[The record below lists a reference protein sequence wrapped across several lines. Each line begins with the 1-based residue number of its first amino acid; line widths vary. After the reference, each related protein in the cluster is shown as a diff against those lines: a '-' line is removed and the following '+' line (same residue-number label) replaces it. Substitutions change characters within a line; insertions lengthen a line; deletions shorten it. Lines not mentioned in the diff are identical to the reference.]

1 MFYLKRKLILKTIF
15 FRELKFKDRKII
27 NSILI
32 VLIIALQIIALLVWY
47 NETSNEDKLMKSFD
61 NSALADKVSNQ
72 TSEINT
78 AIVKSQDLFSNYIK
92 SRKESDLNNYFESI
106 TNLKL
111 ALNNLEIN
119 TKSNKEFQHLVE
131 KKKSIEKD
139 IVKLNSTIDSIM
151 NTQISRS
158 NSEIVGSFEFNPFLY
173 NKILDS
179 IKTKTYI
186 SVDSVAKRGLLSR
199 LVNAFS
205 GKIEVQKEHSN
216 TVITMKYKDQV
227 KTGTIDEQLKRAFQT
242 TNYYYLKEFEKLKKE
257 FAGLREKDIQLMN
270 LNNELL
276 FHSQKIVPQYNFAAN
291 ELKEQSQDNLK
302 RQFITNKAI
311 RNYSIAAIIILM
323 FVVSIIL
330 FGLSRIS
337 FAYEK
342 KLAKA
347 QEKISKSLEFKSK
360 IMGMISH
367 EIRSPLSIISL
378 YSKKIGQSLKDDD
391 LKDNFKSI
399 EFTTNSLLLLS
410 NQILEYSKNE
420 GQKLSLKNKKFNLQN
435 EVTNI
440 LSTISSFVEIKK
452 NVLNTKIDLD
462 NGEEVYGD
470 VTKIHQLFYNIIGNA
485 NKFTENGIIE
495 VLVTQKIISDF
506 ELECNVTIQDNG
518 IGISKDELANV
529 FNSFYQANN
538 QNSRELGIGLGL
550 NLCKEIV
557 ELFDGTITI
566 ESQEN
571 QGTKVSFNIILTRN

>member
-1 MFYLKRKLILKTIF
+1 M
-15 FRELKFKDRKII
+15 
-27 NSILI
+27 I
-32 VLIIALQIIALLVWY
+32 VLIIALQVIALLVWY
-47 NETSNEDKLMKSFD
+47 NETSNENKLMKSFD
-61 NSALADKVSNQ
+61 NSQQANNISNQ
-72 TSEINT
+72 TTQVNM
-78 AIVKSQDLFSNYIK
+78 AIMKSQDLFSNYLQSK
-92 SRKESDLNNYFESI
+92 KESDLNNYFKSI
-106 TNLKL
+106 SNLKL
-111 ALNNLEIN
+111 AIDSLKIN
-119 TKSNKEFQHLVE
+119 TSSNKEFQQLLLD
-131 KKKSIEKD
+131 KKNTEKD

-151 NTQISRS
+151 NTQI
-158 NSEIVGSFEFNPFLY
+158 NSSTNEIATNFEFNPFLY

-242 TNYYYLKEFEKLKKE
+242 TNYYYKKEFEKLKKA
-257 FAGLREKDIQLMN
+257 FIGLREKDIQLMN

-276 FHSQKIVPQYNFAAN
+276 FHSQKLVPQYNFAAN
-291 ELKEQSQDNLK
+291 KLKEQSHDNLK
-302 RQFITNKAI
+302 RQFSTNKAI

-342 KLAKA
+342 RLALA
-347 QEKISKSLEFKSK
+347 QEKISQSLAFKSK

-378 YSKKIGQSLKDDD
+378 YSKKIGQSLKESD
-391 LKDNFKSI
+391 LKENFKSI

-420 GQKLSLKNKKFNLQN
+420 EQKLTLKNKKFNLQDEIN
-435 EVTNI
+435 NI
-440 LSTISSFVEIKK
+440 LSTISSFVESKK
-452 NVLNTKIDLD
+452 NVLNIKTNLNTD
-462 NGEEVYGD
+462 EEVYAD
-470 VTKIHQLFYNIIGNA
+470 ITKIHQLFYNIIGNA

-495 VLVTQKIISDF
+495 VYVTQKIISEF
-506 ELECNVTIQDNG
+506 ELECSVVIKDNG
-518 IGISKDELANV
+518 IGIAKDELANV
-529 FNSFYQANN
+529 FNTFYQANN

-557 ELFDGTITI
+557 ELFEGTIAI
-566 ESQEN
+566 ESNEN
-571 QGTKVSFNIILTRN
+571 EGTKVSFNLFLTRD

>member
-1 MFYLKRKLILKTIF
+1 
-15 FRELKFKDRKII
+15 
-27 NSILI
+27 LI
-32 VLIIALQIIALLVWY
+32 VLIIALQVIALLVWY
-47 NETSNEDKLMKSFD
+47 NETSNENKLMKSFD
-61 NSALADKVSNQ
+61 NSQQANNISNQ
-72 TSEINT
+72 TTQVNM
-78 AIVKSQDLFSNYIK
+78 AIMKSQDLFSNYLQSK
-92 SRKESDLNNYFESI
+92 KESDLNNYFKSI
-106 TNLKL
+106 SNLKL
-111 ALNNLEIN
+111 AIDSLKIN
-119 TKSNKEFQHLVE
+119 TSSNKEFQQLLLD
-131 KKKSIEKD
+131 KKNTEKD

-151 NTQISRS
+151 NTQI
-158 NSEIVGSFEFNPFLY
+158 NSSTNEIATNFEFNPFLY
-173 NKILDS
+173 NQILDS

-242 TNYYYLKEFEKLKKE
+242 TNYYYKKEFEKLKKA
-257 FAGLREKDIQLMN
+257 FIGLREKDIQLMN

-276 FHSQKIVPQYNFAAN
+276 FHSQKLVPQYNFAAN
-291 ELKEQSQDNLK
+291 KLKEQSHDNLK
-302 RQFITNKAI
+302 RQFSTNKAI

-342 KLAKA
+342 RLALA
-347 QEKISKSLEFKSK
+347 QEKISQSLAFKSK

-378 YSKKIGQSLKDDD
+378 YSKKIGQSLKESD
-391 LKDNFKSI
+391 LKENFKSI

-420 GQKLSLKNKKFNLQN
+420 EQKLTLKNKKFNLQD
-435 EVTNI
+435 EVNNI
-440 LSTISSFVEIKK
+440 LSTISSFVESKK
-452 NVLNTKIDLD
+452 NVLNIKTNLNTD
-462 NGEEVYGD
+462 EEVYAD
-470 VTKIHQLFYNIIGNA
+470 ITKIHQLFYNIIGNA

-495 VLVTQKIISDF
+495 VYVTQKIISEF
-506 ELECNVTIQDNG
+506 ELECSVVIKDNG
-518 IGISKDELANV
+518 IGIAKDELANV
-529 FNSFYQANN
+529 FNTFYQANN

-557 ELFDGTITI
+557 ELFEGTIAI
-566 ESQEN
+566 ESNEN
-571 QGTKVSFNIILTRN
+571 EGTKVSFNLFLTRD

>member
-1 MFYLKRKLILKTIF
+1 MKTDFINQ
-15 FRELKFKDRKII
+15 LDFKNRKII

-32 VLIIALQIIALLVWY
+32 VLIIALQVIALLVWY
-47 NETSNEDKLMKSFD
+47 NETSNENKLMKSFD
-61 NSALADKVSNQ
+61 NSQQANNISNQ
-72 TSEINT
+72 TTQVNM
-78 AIVKSQDLFSNYIK
+78 AIMKSQDLFSNYLQSK
-92 SRKESDLNNYFESI
+92 KESDLNNYFKSI
-106 TNLKL
+106 SNLKL
-111 ALNNLEIN
+111 AIDSLKIN
-119 TKSNKEFQHLVE
+119 TSSNKEFQQLLLD
-131 KKKSIEKD
+131 KKNTEKD

-151 NTQISRS
+151 NTQI
-158 NSEIVGSFEFNPFLY
+158 NSSTNEIATNFEFNPFLY

-242 TNYYYLKEFEKLKKE
+242 TNYYYKKEFEKLKKA
-257 FAGLREKDIQLMN
+257 FIGLREKDIQLMN

-276 FHSQKIVPQYNFAAN
+276 FHSQKLVPQYNFAAN
-291 ELKEQSQDNLK
+291 KLKEQSHDNLK
-302 RQFITNKAI
+302 RQFSTNKAI

-342 KLAKA
+342 RLALA
-347 QEKISKSLEFKSK
+347 QEKISQSLAFKSK

-378 YSKKIGQSLKDDD
+378 YSKKIGQSLKESD
-391 LKDNFKSI
+391 LKENFKSI

-420 GQKLSLKNKKFNLQN
+420 EQKLTLKNKKFNLQDEIN
-435 EVTNI
+435 NI
-440 LSTISSFVEIKK
+440 LSTISSFVESKK
-452 NVLNTKIDLD
+452 NVLNIKTNLNTD
-462 NGEEVYGD
+462 EEVYAD
-470 VTKIHQLFYNIIGNA
+470 ITKIHQLFYNIIGNA

-495 VLVTQKIISDF
+495 VYVTQKIISEF
-506 ELECNVTIQDNG
+506 ELECSVVIKDNG
-518 IGISKDELANV
+518 IGIAKDELANV
-529 FNSFYQANN
+529 FNTFYQANN

-557 ELFDGTITI
+557 ELFEGTIAI
-566 ESQEN
+566 ESNEN
-571 QGTKVSFNIILTRN
+571 EGTKVSFNLFLTRD

>member
-1 MFYLKRKLILKTIF
+1 M
-15 FRELKFKDRKII
+15 
-27 NSILI
+27 I
-32 VLIIALQIIALLVWY
+32 VLIIALQVIALLVWY
-47 NETSNEDKLMKSFD
+47 NETSNENKLMKSFD
-61 NSALADKVSNQ
+61 NSQQANNISNQ
-72 TSEINT
+72 TTQVNM
-78 AIVKSQDLFSNYIK
+78 AIMKSQDLFSNYLQSK
-92 SRKESDLNNYFESI
+92 KESDLNNYFKSI
-106 TNLKL
+106 SNLKL
-111 ALNNLEIN
+111 AIDSLKIN
-119 TKSNKEFQHLVE
+119 TSSNKEFQQLLLD
-131 KKKSIEKD
+131 KKNTEKD

-151 NTQISRS
+151 NTQI
-158 NSEIVGSFEFNPFLY
+158 NSSTNEIATNFEFNPFLY

-242 TNYYYLKEFEKLKKE
+242 TNYYYKKEFEKLKKA
-257 FAGLREKDIQLMN
+257 FIGLREKDIQLMN

-276 FHSQKIVPQYNFAAN
+276 FHSQKLVPQYNFATN
-291 ELKEQSQDNLK
+291 KLKEQSHDNLK
-302 RQFITNKAI
+302 RQFSTNKAI

-342 KLAKA
+342 RLALA
-347 QEKISKSLEFKSK
+347 QEKISQSLAFKSK

-378 YSKKIGQSLKDDD
+378 YSKKIGQSLKESD
-391 LKDNFKSI
+391 LKENFKSI

-420 GQKLSLKNKKFNLQN
+420 EQKLTLKNKKFNLQDEIN
-435 EVTNI
+435 NI
-440 LSTISSFVEIKK
+440 LSTISSFVESKK
-452 NVLNTKIDLD
+452 NVLNIKTNLNTD
-462 NGEEVYGD
+462 EEVYAD
-470 VTKIHQLFYNIIGNA
+470 ITKIHQLFYNIIGNA

-495 VLVTQKIISDF
+495 VYVTQKIISEF
-506 ELECNVTIQDNG
+506 ELECSVVIKDNG
-518 IGISKDELANV
+518 IGIAKDELANV
-529 FNSFYQANN
+529 FNTFYQANN

-557 ELFDGTITI
+557 ELFEGTIAI
-566 ESQEN
+566 ESNEN
-571 QGTKVSFNIILTRN
+571 EGTKVSFNLFLTRD

>member
-1 MFYLKRKLILKTIF
+1 M
-15 FRELKFKDRKII
+15 
-27 NSILI
+27 I
-32 VLIIALQIIALLVWY
+32 VLIIALQVIALLVWY
-47 NETSNEDKLMKSFD
+47 NETSNENKLMKSFD
-61 NSALADKVSNQ
+61 NSQQANNISNQ
-72 TSEINT
+72 TTQVNM
-78 AIVKSQDLFSNYIK
+78 AIMKSQDLFSNYLQSK
-92 SRKESDLNNYFESI
+92 KESDLNNYFKSI
-106 TNLKL
+106 SNLKL
-111 ALNNLEIN
+111 AIDSLKIN
-119 TKSNKEFQHLVE
+119 TSSNKEFQQLLLD
-131 KKKSIEKD
+131 KKNTEKD

-151 NTQISRS
+151 NTQI
-158 NSEIVGSFEFNPFLY
+158 NSSTNEIATNFEFNPFLY

-242 TNYYYLKEFEKLKKE
+242 TNYYYKKEFEKLKKA
-257 FAGLREKDIQLMN
+257 FIGLREKDIQLMN

-276 FHSQKIVPQYNFAAN
+276 FYSQKLVPQYNFAAN
-291 ELKEQSQDNLK
+291 KLKEQSHDNLK
-302 RQFITNKAI
+302 RQFSTNKAI

-342 KLAKA
+342 RLALA
-347 QEKISKSLEFKSK
+347 QEKISQSLAFKSK

-378 YSKKIGQSLKDDD
+378 YSKKIGQSLKESD
-391 LKDNFKSI
+391 LKENFKSI

-420 GQKLSLKNKKFNLQN
+420 EQKLTLKNKKFNLQDEIN
-435 EVTNI
+435 NI
-440 LSTISSFVEIKK
+440 LSTISSFVESKK
-452 NVLNTKIDLD
+452 NVLNIKTNLNTD
-462 NGEEVYGD
+462 EEVYAD
-470 VTKIHQLFYNIIGNA
+470 ITKIHQLFYNIIGNA

-495 VLVTQKIISDF
+495 VYVTQKIISEF
-506 ELECNVTIQDNG
+506 ELECSVVIKDNG
-518 IGISKDELANV
+518 IGIAKDELANV
-529 FNSFYQANN
+529 FNTFYQANN

-557 ELFDGTITI
+557 ELFEGTIAI
-566 ESQEN
+566 ESNEN
-571 QGTKVSFNIILTRN
+571 EGTKVSFNLFLTRD

>member
-1 MFYLKRKLILKTIF
+1 M
-15 FRELKFKDRKII
+15 
-27 NSILI
+27 I
-32 VLIIALQIIALLVWY
+32 VLIIALQVIALLVWY
-47 NETSNEDKLMKSFD
+47 NETSNENKLMKSFD
-61 NSALADKVSNQ
+61 NSQQANNISNQ
-72 TSEINT
+72 TTQVNM
-78 AIVKSQDLFSNYIK
+78 AIMKSQDLFSNYLQSK
-92 SRKESDLNNYFESI
+92 KESDLNNYFKSI
-106 TNLKL
+106 SNLKL
-111 ALNNLEIN
+111 AIDSLKIN
-119 TKSNKEFQHLVE
+119 TSSNKEFHQLLLD
-131 KKKSIEKD
+131 KKNTEKD

-151 NTQISRS
+151 NTQI
-158 NSEIVGSFEFNPFLY
+158 NSSTNEIATNFEFNPFLY

-242 TNYYYLKEFEKLKKE
+242 TNYYYKKEFEKLKKA
-257 FAGLREKDIQLMN
+257 FIGLREKDIQLMN

-276 FHSQKIVPQYNFAAN
+276 FHSQKLVPQYNFAAN
-291 ELKEQSQDNLK
+291 KLKEQSHDNLK
-302 RQFITNKAI
+302 RQFSTNKAI

-342 KLAKA
+342 RLALA
-347 QEKISKSLEFKSK
+347 QEKISQSLAFKSK

-378 YSKKIGQSLKDDD
+378 YSKKIGQSLKESD
-391 LKDNFKSI
+391 LKENFKSI

-420 GQKLSLKNKKFNLQN
+420 EQKLTLKNKKFNLQD
-435 EVTNI
+435 EVNNI
-440 LSTISSFVEIKK
+440 LSTISSFVESKK
-452 NVLNTKIDLD
+452 NVLNIKTNLNTD
-462 NGEEVYGD
+462 EEVYAD
-470 VTKIHQLFYNIIGNA
+470 ITKIHQLFYNIIGNA

-495 VLVTQKIISDF
+495 VYVTQKIISEF
-506 ELECNVTIQDNG
+506 ELECSVVIKDNG
-518 IGISKDELANV
+518 IGIAKDELTNV
-529 FNSFYQANN
+529 FNTFYQANN

-557 ELFDGTITI
+557 ELFEGTIAI
-566 ESQEN
+566 ESNEN
-571 QGTKVSFNIILTRN
+571 EGTKVSFNLFLTRN

>member
-1 MFYLKRKLILKTIF
+1 M
-15 FRELKFKDRKII
+15 
-27 NSILI
+27 I
-32 VLIIALQIIALLVWY
+32 VLIIALQVIALLVWY
-47 NETSNEDKLMKSFD
+47 NETSNENKLMKSFD
-61 NSALADKVSNQ
+61 NSQQANNISNQ
-72 TSEINT
+72 TTQVNM
-78 AIVKSQDLFSNYIK
+78 AIMKSQDLFSNYLQSK
-92 SRKESDLNNYFESI
+92 KESDLNNYFKSI
-106 TNLKL
+106 SNLKL
-111 ALNNLEIN
+111 AIDSLKIN
-119 TKSNKEFQHLVE
+119 TSSNKEFQQLLLD
-131 KKKSIEKD
+131 KKNTEKD

-151 NTQISRS
+151 NTQI
-158 NSEIVGSFEFNPFLY
+158 NSSTNEIATNFEFNPFLY

-242 TNYYYLKEFEKLKKE
+242 TNYYYKKEFEKLKKA
-257 FAGLREKDIQLMN
+257 FIGLREKDIQLMN

-276 FHSQKIVPQYNFAAN
+276 FHSQKLVPQYNFAAN
-291 ELKEQSQDNLK
+291 KLKEQSHDNLK
-302 RQFITNKAI
+302 RQFSTNKAI

-342 KLAKA
+342 RLALA
-347 QEKISKSLEFKSK
+347 QEKISQSLAFKSK

-378 YSKKIGQSLKDDD
+378 YSKKIGQSLKESD
-391 LKDNFKSI
+391 LKENFKSI

-420 GQKLSLKNKKFNLQN
+420 EQKLTLKNKKFNLQD
-435 EVTNI
+435 EVNNI
-440 LSTISSFVEIKK
+440 LSTISSFVESKK
-452 NVLNTKIDLD
+452 NVLNIKTNLNTD
-462 NGEEVYGD
+462 EEVYAD
-470 VTKIHQLFYNIIGNA
+470 ITKIHQLFYNIIGNA

-495 VLVTQKIISDF
+495 VYVTQKIISEF
-506 ELECNVTIQDNG
+506 ELECSVVIKDNG
-518 IGISKDELANV
+518 IGIAKDELANV
-529 FNSFYQANN
+529 FNTFYQANN

-557 ELFDGTITI
+557 ELFEGTIAI
-566 ESQEN
+566 ESNEN
-571 QGTKVSFNIILTRN
+571 EGTKVSFNLFLTRD